1 MLRFEPSELRDEFT
15 KTLKDWA
22 KRFEFSEVD
31 LSEDCGFIMDLMS
44 ESFDPS
50 EYEDI
55 TIDKNHL
62 LGIEIPRWHGTAYF
76 SYTQLVDLL
85 EELEGAKL
93 YENKICKTS
102 KRFLIRVEA
111 VNETAI
117 RFLYHSIPEAEKIEE
132 EATRNEIVEVREKI
146 SNLSNQLD
154 KLDVYGSA
162 RDEVFK
168 EWTAARNREQE
179 LFQEMQKSTDR
190 FCVHRFVFDN
200 SEICCSLTQGF
211 SIFGILI
218 AQAGEYDKYFPPIL
232 DDDLFV
238 EIRFSKNLPEEH
250 IQNIFEAYLFELS
263 SSLEIHFQPS
273 PRPYLDGSW
282 LDKRCD
288 YVIKPSRF
296 RPLVLGKG
304 TTELLRLYNK
314 AVASQDLD
322 VQILY
327 FTKAIEYVSQT
338 VIRIQSH
345 EAIRGKLLSSKAL
358 EPDAMY
364 ISELEA
370 VFEAQRVYK
379 KDREA
384 IRQTIAVCC
393 EASELAKVAPIFIK
407 EFKRISV
414 ESSLQDKIKA
424 LEALGRILYTTRN
437 EIAHAKANYT
447 STGDECPPEQLHE
460 FTQCVKIATQQVIRW
475 YHFRPESIR
484 LA

>member
-1 MLRFEPSELRDEFT
+1 MLRFEPPELKDEFT
-15 KTLKDWA
+15 QTVKAWTEK
-22 KRFEFSEVD
+22 FEFSELV
-31 LSEDCGFIMDLMS
+31 LSEDCGFIMDLIF
-44 ESFDPS
+44 EGLDPS

-55 TIDKNHL
+55 TVDQNYL
-62 LGIEIPRWHGTAYF
+62 LGIELPRWHGTAYF

-85 EELEGAKL
+85 KELEEAKL
-93 YENKICKTS
+93 HENKICKTS
-102 KRFLIRVEA
+102 KRFLARVEA

-117 RFLYHSIPEAEKIEE
+117 RFLYHAIPEAEENEE
-132 EATRNEIVEVREKI
+132 EKTRNEIVEVREKI
-146 SNLSNQLD
+146 SILGKNLD
-154 KLDVYGSA
+154 RLDVGAA

-179 LFQEMQKSTDR
+179 LFQEIRKSTER
-190 FCVHRFVFDN
+190 FCIHRFVFDGT
-200 SEICCSLTQGF
+200 EICCSLTQGF

-232 DDDLFV
+232 DEDLFV
-238 EIRFSKNLPEEH
+238 EIRFDKKLPEGH

-263 SSLEIHFQPS
+263 SSLDIHVQPS

-282 LDKRCD
+282 LDERCD
-288 YVIKPSRF
+288 YVFKPSRF

-304 TTELLRLYNK
+304 TTELLKLYNK

-338 VIRIQSH
+338 VVRIQSH
-345 EAIRGKLLSSKAL
+345 EAIRGKLLSSRAL
-358 EPDAMY
+358 EPDAVY

-384 IRQTIAVCC
+384 IRQTIATCC
-393 EASELAKVAPIFIK
+393 EASELAKVAPTFIK
-407 EFKRISV
+407 EFKQISV
-414 ESSLQDKIKA
+414 GSSFQDKIKA
-424 LEALGRILYTTRN
+424 LEALGKILYATRN

-447 STGDECPPEQLHE
+447 STGDECPRDQLHE

-475 YHFRPESIR
+475 YYFRPESIR
-484 LA
+484 FT